1 MEETIFV
8 PSDSLLSLSGC
19 AQEEEIATLLTFWTD
34 AGSGFLHCVIDLGHT

>member
-19 AQEEEIATLLTFWTD
+19 AQEEEIAKLLTFWTD
-34 AGSGFLHCVIDLGHT
+34 AGSGFLPYVIDLGHT